1 MKNERGFSRVGNTWI
16 TERSIM
22 YFEPDQCLNDEVVI
36 GCSSLLSSM
45 FPLASVTIFRPHLY
59 TNFVEDCQNE
69 AIWKAVQKTTFWSTD
84 VWIVPIHLE
93 NDGHWMIATLYIQ
106 ERRIDLFDSIGLN
119 SSIQIITKVGVCL
132 VCRCN
137 DLFLDCFR
145 I

>member
-1 MKNERGFSRVGNTWI
+1 MENERGFSHDGNSWI
-16 TERSIM
+16 SERSIT
-22 YFEPDQCLNDEVVI
+22 YLEPDQCLNDEVVI

-59 TNFVEDCQNE
+59 TNFVEDHQNN
-69 AIWKAVQKTTFWSTD
+69 AIWKAAQRTTFWGTD

-93 NDGHWMIATLYIQ
+93 NDSHWMIATIYIQ

-119 SSIQIITKVGVCL
+119 SSIQIITKVGICL
-132 VCRCN
+132 VLYCN
-137 DLFLDCFR
+137 NLFFNCSR